1 MEAFLTRRFAR
12 LGAGRRQGEMTRVYP
27 STPFYFMI
35 YSHIKYT
42 LRLRVLGRNSDMGM
56 RARDVIVSVDARID
70 TPVGNMSD

>member
-12 LGAGRRQGEMTRVYP
+12 LGAGRRQGEMTRVYS

-42 LRLRVLGRNSDMGM
+42 LRLRVLGCYQDMGM
-56 RARDVIVSVDARID
+56 RARDVTVGVDARID

>member
-12 LGAGRRQGEMTRVYP
+12 LGAGRRQGEMTGVYS

-42 LRLRVLGRNSDMGM
+42 LRLRVLGCYQDMGM
-56 RARDVIVSVDARID
+56 RARDVTVGVDARID